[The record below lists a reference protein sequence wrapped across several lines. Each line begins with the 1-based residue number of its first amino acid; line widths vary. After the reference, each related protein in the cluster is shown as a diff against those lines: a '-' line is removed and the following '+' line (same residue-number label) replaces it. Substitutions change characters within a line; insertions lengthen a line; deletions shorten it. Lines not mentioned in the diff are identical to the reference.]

1 MTSNQRHAQIVDLTE
16 ARGFISV
23 KELADCCQVSEV
35 TIRRDL
41 EQLDRQGR
49 LHRTYGGA
57 SAVRPSRGVVA

>member
-1 MTSNQRHAQIVDLTE
+1 MTSIQRHAQIVDLTE

-57 SAVRPSRGVVA
+57 FRRPAPRGVAA